1 MVHAPLRGLFF
12 LGRTATVLV
21 AAAAGAY
28 VLKKNRR
35 LAEQVGDTLIRA
47 GENLRGEPKSA
58 AAEPQTAEPV
68 VQSEK
73 AKTATKTQTSSPN
86 ASESKPKAAPRT
98 AAKTAAKPKTKRP
111 VTAKK
116 RPSAKPPTS

>member
-28 VLKKNRR
+28 ILKKNRR
-35 LAEQVGDTLIRA
+35 LAEQVGETLIKV
-47 GENLRGEPKSA
+47 GENLRGEAKAS
-58 AAEPQTAEPV
+58 AAEPKTAEPV

-73 AKTATKTQTSSPN
+73 PKATRTAKAAPKAGATRTTAKPSAKAAPN
-86 ASESKPKAAPRT
+86 RPTAPKKKAAPKPKAEAP
-98 AAKTAAKPKTKRP
+98 KE
-111 VTAKK
+111 
-116 RPSAKPPTS
+116 